1 MMKTIRE
8 QIIELIVARLETI
21 TTANGYENNIGVGHV
36 YREEAVIKQGI
47 APAISIW
54 ELSETRQRNSYGG
67 TVRVLRIKVEGVVVV
82 NGDRHPAT
90 VSNQLLGDIER
101 ALILYD
107 TSLDAFID
115 DIQDV
120 AADIAQITSLQGN
133 TTLAGATVDFEI
145 QYTTEWGDPYTQ

>member
-1 MMKTIRE
+1 MKTIRE
-8 QIIELIVARLETI
+8 QIIELIIAHLGTI
-21 TTANGYENNIGVGHV
+21 TTSNGYENNIGAGRV

-47 APAISIW
+47 APAISVW

-67 TVRVLRIKVEGVVVV
+67 TVRTLRIKVEGVVEVSS
-82 NGDRHPAT
+82 DKHPAT

-101 ALILYD
+101 ALILRD

-120 AADIAQITSLQGN
+120 AAETAQITSLQGN

>member
-1 MMKTIRE
+1 MKTIRE

-21 TTANGYENNIGVGHV
+21 TISNGYENNIGIGRV

-47 APAISIW
+47 APAISVW

-67 TVRVLRIKVEGVVVV
+67 TVRTLRIKVEGVVGV
-82 NGDRHPAT
+82 NGDKHPAT
-90 VSNQLLGDIER
+90 ASNQLLGDIER
-101 ALILYD
+101 ALILCD
-107 TSLDAFID
+107 TSLDVFID

-120 AADIAQITSLQGN
+120 AAEIAQITSLQGN

>member
-1 MMKTIRE
+1 MKTIRE
-8 QIIELIVARLETI
+8 QIIELIIARLGTI
-21 TTANGYENNIGVGHV
+21 TITNGYENNIGAGRI

-47 APAISIW
+47 APAISVW

-67 TVRVLRIKVEGVVVV
+67 TVRTLRIKIEGVVEASS
-82 NGDRHPAT
+82 DKHPAT

-101 ALILYD
+101 ALILRD
-107 TSLDAFID
+107 TSLDALID

-120 AADIAQITSLQGN
+120 AAEIAQITSLQGN